1 MSESKDQWFL
11 ETDAFTN
18 ESVAEFLASEGIVAE
33 SVSQFKDKKGKT
45 RHVWNVPY
53 RIITLLKNS
62 EKTFP
67 FKYRVFVR
75 SGGRA
80 IRPFTLHRKKKI
92 SVHSRRAQERL
103 REIGAR
109 K

>member
-1 MSESKDQWFL
+1 MGESKDQFFI

-18 ESVAEFLASEGIVAE
+18 ESVADFLASEGVAAE
-33 SVSQFKDKKGKT
+33 STAQFKDKKGKI

-67 FKYRVFVR
+67 FKYRFFVW

-80 IRPFTLHRKKKI
+80 IRPFTLHRKKKT

-103 REIGAR
+103 QEIGAR